1 MIFLPLYDTIVLTK
15 IEDDN
20 KLNGIF
26 IPKNENNIL
35 KGKIIDVGCGI
46 LLKNGEIKKL
56 LVKKNDIVL
65 FKDCYNIEKYK
76 NNEVEYY
83 FIKEKDIISIIK

>member
-1 MIFLPLYDTIVLTK
+1 MIFLPLYDTIILTK
-15 IEDDN
+15 IEENN
-20 KLNGIF
+20 KIKEIF

-35 KGKIIDVGCGI
+35 KGKIVDVGCGI

-65 FKDCYNIEKYK
+65 FKNCYNIEKYK
-76 NNEVEYY
+76 NNEIEYY